1 MEYVCF
7 QQLDITAS
15 NIKSE
20 YCLLYVHIKHFYS
33 RTDRIVPLLALA
45 TGFTHYKITSVSEEN
60 KAQSKLTVGIYVFP
74 VCPLISA
81 VKYLLC

>member
-20 YCLLYVHIKHFYS
+20 YCLLYVHIKHSYS
-33 RTDRIVPLLALA
+33 HTDRIVPLLALA
-45 TGFTHYKITSVSEEN
+45 TGFKCCKIANFSEESQ
-60 KAQSKLTVGIYVFP
+60 AQSKVTV
-74 VCPLISA
+74 
-81 VKYLLC
+81 KDLLY